1 MVARSLLIFA
11 ILVKY
16 IEEENVFFKKK
27 LKFKVLGILR
37 SFPLNSSFKSLV

>member
-16 IEEENVFFKKK
+16 IEEENVFFLKKIE
-27 LKFKVLGILR
+27 VQ
-37 SFPLNSSFKSLV
+37 SFRRFA